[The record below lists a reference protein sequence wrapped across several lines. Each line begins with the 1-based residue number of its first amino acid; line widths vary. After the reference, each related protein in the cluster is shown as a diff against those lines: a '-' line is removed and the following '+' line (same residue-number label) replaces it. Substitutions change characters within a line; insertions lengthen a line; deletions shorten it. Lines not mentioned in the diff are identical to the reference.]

1 MRAILLVAA
10 LVLSACATSSAA
22 PRTAG
27 DVFRD
32 CRDCPQM
39 VAIPG
44 GQFMMS
50 GDDFEDGSRRPIQRV
65 SVQDF
70 AIGRYE
76 VTFNEWDACVRGG
89 GCASNPNPEDQGWGR
104 GRRPVI
110 NVSWNDALEYVQ
122 WLSAH
127 TGQNYRLPSEAEWE
141 YADEYPNRSVG
152 WWTPPSAL
160 AGERTAPVGSH
171 QPNYFG
177 VHDKGGNVSEWAEDA
192 WRDSFNDAP
201 VNGSDSLT
209 TTDQRV
215 GLGANWQD
223 SWSRRNSAPADER
236 MATMGFRVALSLAGV
251 RNPNPLPPPLSGPPE
266 PPMEGG
272 YYVLDGGCG
281 DYQSP
286 MTLRRSTTLHASR
299 DSAAPVVAT
308 ARGGDN
314 VTIIECRVHL
324 RPRRGEVLR
333 TDHGFEA
340 GRPVYYLHNNTPEM
354 YTSSYFEHDM
364 LVEYHWHQGEI
375 IALGY
380 EDLTQDMFNWEQA
393 DQPRESA
400 GGGCWYLLEAR
411 GVRGWSQSADIDCFW
426 TGRSENSGAPGL
438 DGRHPRLAYTL
449 RAGDY
454 IVDAAFSPDGSRII
468 TVSND
473 GERAWDAQS
482 GAPVAAAPSTGMSS
496 VTIQDGAAIVRTA
509 DGRLV
514 ASVRDDESLFVS
526 EAILVADGARL
537 ATLSDHQTASLWDV
551 ATGSRL
557 FVFGGVFRTLGS
569 FSYFPDGARI
579 VTWGGA
585 AGGDAEAEEPT
596 RIWNAANGRLLHTLQ
611 RTVVT
616 PAFSPNRRQFA
627 IVGWDNVTIFNTRT
641 GRAVRAVTYDVYQ
654 ESVHSVAF
662 SPDGT
667 KVLTSD
673 PWNTAS
679 VWDIAT
685 GELVLRLDPFD
696 AEIPGVEPGEGGV
709 VSHASFSP
717 DGTRILTVGRGVAQV
732 WDLTRSA
739 FVYQ

>member
-1 MRAILLVAA
+1 MRANLLVGA
-10 LVLSACATSSAA
+10 LLLSACASS
-22 PRTAG
+22 PDSSRTAG

-39 VAIPG
+39 VAMPG

-50 GDDFEDGSRRPIQRV
+50 GYDFEDGSRRPIQRV

-76 VTFNEWDACVRGG
+76 VTFEEWEACVRGG
-89 GCASNPNPEDQGWGR
+89 GCASNPSPNDQGWGR

-110 NVSWNDALEYVQ
+110 NVSWNDAREYVQ

-127 TGQNYRLPSEAEWE
+127 TGQSYRLPSETEWE
-141 YADEYPNRSVG
+141 YADESPSRSVDVAPASTQG
-152 WWTPPSAL
+152 
-160 AGERTAPVGSH
+160 GERTTPVGSH
-171 QPNYFG
+171 QPNHFG
-177 VHDKGGNVSEWAEDA
+177 IHDKGGNVSEWAEEA

-201 VNGSDSLT
+201 GDGSDSLT
-209 TTDQRV
+209 TTDQRLR
-215 GLGANWQD
+215 LGSNWQD
-223 SWSRRNSAPADER
+223 SWSRRNSAPADVRAE
-236 MATMGFRVALSLAGV
+236 TVGFRVALSLAGV

-266 PPMEGG
+266 PPMERG

-281 DYQSP
+281 EYQSP

-299 DSAAPVVAT
+299 DPAATVVAT

-314 VTIIECRVHL
+314 VTIVDCRVLL
-324 RPRRGEVLR
+324 RPRRGVVLR

-340 GRPVYYLHNNTPEM
+340 GRPVYYLHDNTPEM
-354 YTSSYFEHDM
+354 FGSYFEHDD

-380 EDLTQDMFNWEQA
+380 EDLTQDMFNWEQS
-393 DQPRESA
+393 DQPQAIA
-400 GGGCWYLLEAR
+400 GGGCWYLLEAG

-426 TGRSENSGAPGL
+426 TGRPENSGGPGL

-454 IVDAAFSPDGSRII
+454 IVDAAFSSDGSRII
-468 TVSND
+468 TTSND

-482 GAPVAAAPSTGMSS
+482 GALVAGVPSAGVSS
-496 VTIQDGAAIVRTA
+496 VTIERGVAIVRTA
-509 DGRLV
+509 DGRVV
-514 ASVRDDESLFVS
+514 ASVRDDESHVS
-526 EAILVADGARL
+526 EAILVADGTRL
-537 ATLSDHQTASLWDV
+537 VTRSDKQTASLWDV
-551 ATGSRL
+551 ATGRRL
-557 FVFGGVFRTLGS
+557 FVFGGDFRTLVG
-569 FSYFPDGARI
+569 FTYFPDVARI
-579 VTWGGA
+579 VTWGS
-585 AGGDAEAEEPT
+585 AGGFGEAMEPA
-596 RIWNAANGRLLHTLQ
+596 RIWNAANGRLLYHTPQ
-611 RTVVT
+611 RAVAAPV
-616 PAFSPNRRQFA
+616 FSPNGRQFA
-627 IVGWDNVTIFNTRT
+627 IVGWDNVTIFNART
-641 GRAVRAVTYDVYQ
+641 GRAVRTVTYDVYH

-667 KVLTSD
+667 QVLTSD

-696 AEIPGVEPGEGGV
+696 AEIPGVEPGGGSP

-739 FVYQ
+739 FVYP